1 MLRIVSLPPFRAAV
15 SGADPKGDFSPN
27 GALGRFDQYFS
38 ALQPSPRDSFMPRD
52 FLYYD
57 QEQGGM
63 VWMYALAE
71 GLSDGGFPTAASPRR
86 TFPAGCTPPMSG
98 GTGTKRK
105 MPGCIAGRWR
115 QSKPRA
121 HLRLM
126 TRVPPWGTSS
136 RRQRCSK
143 PWDMHRW
150 KPFCPSA

>member
-15 SGADPKGDFSPN
+15 SEADPKGDFSPN

-71 GLSDGGFPTAASPRR
+71 GLSDGGFPTADFPGGLYATSVWRDGDEAENARLYRR
-86 TFPAGCTPPMSG
+86 TLEAVEATGTLAPDDTRPAMGHIITPPEV
-98 GTGTKRK
+98 
-105 MPGCIAGRWR
+105 
-115 QSKPRA
+115 QSA
-121 HLRLM
+121 L
-126 TRVPPWGTSS
+126 G
-136 RRQRCSK
+136 
-143 PWDMHRW
+143 
-150 KPFCPSA
+150 SAQKETFLPICVKK